1 MKTTLIYTDLEFRAI
16 SGDTFPGVN
25 VDAWERSNTI
35 NSTVD
40 DDVELTQASR
50 WPTSGLVDKRGQ
62 ELVELKLQVLV
73 EVKTSSG

>member
-1 MKTTLIYTDLEFRAI
+1 MEIMRLRMKTTLIYTDLEFRAI

-40 DDVELTQASR
+40 DDVECSKSR
-50 WPTSGLVDKRGQ
+50 WD
-62 ELVELKLQVLV
+62 
-73 EVKTSSG
+73 